1 MVISHPTSQS
11 QDNRYCQ
18 LAKARQAFTAAA
30 EMPLLEAEVR
40 TINVHALG
48 PSGSGKTVFMAAMY
62 RQLRIKRGDA
72 DFYLKTDHATSV
84 HMNSV
89 FNAVANPQEEWPAS
103 TRVASEWE
111 FGLTVRTPAGEF
123 EPLKMRYLD
132 YPGLI
137 LTAPRAAE
145 DERYQQV
152 IEQLRSAHAL
162 LVLLDGAGVRAC
174 LRGEPQG
181 RRFLNFELSS
191 SLEIVQQTRCPV
203 HFAVTKWDLLEGA
216 HTLKEVR
223 DLLLGDDNFRDLI
236 RGRFESPAGPV
247 RLIPVSSV
255 GTGFAAMQPNGQMH
269 KLGQPARPFQVELP
283 FLSVIPDFFTY
294 ACAELQTKDRDLLNR
309 VQRHLRNAE
318 TDEHPGRNAGRL
330 AATREL
336 TRRVL
341 ASRLAKSLKESNPV
355 LAALLH
361 DQDQLADGLFLVAQE
376 ISRRAAALTGRRRAA
391 DAAAVASLRESVH
404 DQISALQLIET
415 QFHEIL
421 GRFEQN
427 CPESLLA
434 GPQVAGSGY
443 EDIDQGVPGDM
454 PAMPSFGGMR

>member
-1 MVISHPTSQS
+1 M
-11 QDNRYCQ
+11 
-18 LAKARQAFTAAA
+18 
-30 EMPLLEAEVR
+30 R

-62 RQLRIKRGDA
+62 RQLRIKRADA
-72 DFYLKTDHATSV
+72 DFYLKTDYATSV

-111 FGLTVRTPAGEF
+111 FGLTVTTPAGDF

-137 LTAPRAAE
+137 LTAPRAAA

-152 IEQLRSAHAL
+152 IEELKSAHAL
-162 LVLLDGAGVRAC
+162 LVLLDGAGVLAC

-181 RRFLNFELSS
+181 RRFLDFELSS

-216 HTLKEVR
+216 HTLQEVR
-223 DLLLGDDNFRDLI
+223 DLLLGDGSFRDLI
-236 RGRFESPAGPV
+236 RGRFESPAGPI

-255 GTGFAAMQPNGQMH
+255 GTGFAAIQPNGQMQ
-269 KLGQPARPFQVELP
+269 KLGPPARPFQVELP
-283 FLSVIPDFFTY
+283 LISVIPDFVTY
-294 ACAELQTKDRDLLNR
+294 AYSELRAKDQDLLDR

-318 TDEHPGRNAGRL
+318 SDDLSGRNAGRL
-330 AATREL
+330 VMAREL
-336 TRRVL
+336 TKRVL
-341 ASRLAKSLKESNPV
+341 ASRLAKSLKASNPV

-361 DQDQLADGLFLVAQE
+361 NEDQLADGLFFVVQE
-376 ISRRAAALTGRRRAA
+376 ISRRAGALTDKRRAA
-391 DAAAVASLRESVH
+391 DSAAVASLRAGVH
-404 DQISALQLIET
+404 DQLSALQLIEV

-421 GRFEQN
+421 ARFEQEY
-427 CPESLLA
+427 PESLLA
-434 GPQVAGSGY
+434 GPQVPGSGQ
-443 EDIDQGVPGDM
+443 EDIDQGVPEDR
-454 PAMPSFGGMR
+454 PAMSASGGTRW